1 MAATLSLALYPR
13 RSYWKGD
20 RFRMA
25 KSPTADATAEGA
37 LRALET
43 AIAHDIHAGLLP
55 PGTWLKQIALQERY
69 GRSRGDVRRALDK
82 LVAQRLVQQ
91 VHNSG
96 YRVRPLDPKQ
106 LDELRQVRLILEGA
120 AAEAMVGRADAAM
133 LLRLRSLAEAFSLA
147 VEHRSILDQH
157 EANQAFHVALLE
169 LCPNAE
175 LVRLIRETR
184 LRMPSAPMTQWH
196 ERGWVEESAR
206 HHHAMVDALE
216 ANDRE
221 TFCAVVRAH
230 IRPSPRS
237 LAATPGRAWA
247 PMAD

>member
-1 MAATLSLALYPR
+1 
-13 RSYWKGD
+13 
-20 RFRMA
+20 MA
-25 KSPTADATAEGA
+25 KSPMADAATENA

-43 AIAHDIHAGLLP
+43 AIAHDIHAGLLL
-55 PGTWLKQIALQERY
+55 PGTWLKQIDLQERY

-120 AAEAMVGRADAAM
+120 AAETMLGRADAAT
-133 LLRLRSLAEAFSLA
+133 LARLRNLAEGFSLA

-157 EANQAFHVALLE
+157 EANQAFHAALLE

-175 LVRLIRETR
+175 LVRLVRETR
-184 LRMPSAPMTQWH
+184 LRLPSALLTQWH

-221 TFCAVVRAH
+221 AFCAVVRAH
-230 IRPSPRS
+230 IRPSSRE
-237 LAATPGRAWA
+237 LAFKLSRAWA
-247 PMAD
+247 PIVD

>member
-1 MAATLSLALYPR
+1 
-13 RSYWKGD
+13 
-20 RFRMA
+20 MA
-25 KSPTADATAEGA
+25 KSPPADVAAEDA

-55 PGTWLKQIALQERY
+55 PGTWLKQIDLQERY

-91 VHNSG
+91 VRNSG
-96 YRVRPLDPKQ
+96 YRVHPLDPQ
-106 LDELRQVRLILEGA
+106 RLDELRQVRLILEGA
-120 AAEAMVGRADAAM
+120 AAETMVGRADAAM
-133 LLRLRSLAEAFSLA
+133 LARLRGLATAFSLA

-157 EANQAFHVALLE
+157 EANQAFHRALLE

-175 LVRLIRETR
+175 LVRLIREAR
-184 LRMPSAPMTQWH
+184 LRMPSAPMSQWP

-216 ANDRE
+216 AGDRDA
-221 TFCAVVRAH
+221 FCAMVRAH
-230 IRPSPRS
+230 IRPTGRIP
-237 LAATPGRAWA
+237 AAAMVRAPA
-247 PMAD
+247 PIAD